1 MQLGFETH
9 KFRTNRT
16 NDLHGLHV
24 PASSALWKALLRSE
38 PRNFF
43 ARTRVRFW
51 CQRREFLYSMW
62 TGWLAR
68 RNLGRI
74 LGPSWA
80 RILGFFTL
88 QNLVAK
94 NHVPPGTP
102 HLPGNFCSVAEDNA
116 SFAFHVCRIPPL
128 ESTMVALESPS
139 EKVVGVWGLFSI

>member
-1 MQLGFETH
+1 MTYEGFTS
-9 KFRTNRT
+9 
-16 NDLHGLHV
+16 
-24 PASSALWKALLRSE
+24 PASSALWKALLGSE
-38 PRNFF
+38 PRKFF

-94 NHVPPGTP
+94 NHVSPGTS
-102 HLPGNFCSVAEDNA
+102 HLPGNTPEITQVLPSRLQNSPNVQSDGCF
-116 SFAFHVCRIPPL
+116 FG
-128 ESTMVALESPS
+128 PS
-139 EKVVGVWGLFSI
+139 EKECGVWGLLFSI